1 MLPCYLILTSTKKDE
16 FLDQWKIHKLLLL
29 EGFFVMII
37 PIFTSVNMILMSQ
50 STLLFIVRPL
60 PKYIIKIRWLESV

>member
-1 MLPCYLILTSTKKDE
+1 
-16 FLDQWKIHKLLLL
+16 
-29 EGFFVMII
+29 MII